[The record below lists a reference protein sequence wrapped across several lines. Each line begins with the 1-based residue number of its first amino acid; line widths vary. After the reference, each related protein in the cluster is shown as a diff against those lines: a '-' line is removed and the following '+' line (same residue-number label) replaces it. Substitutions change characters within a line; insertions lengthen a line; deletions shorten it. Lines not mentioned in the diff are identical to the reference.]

1 MIKKLILILFLFI
14 SFFSVTNASC
24 VYSEGGS
31 ISSFLNGCK
40 PKTVV
45 GASDMKIESGFK
57 TAINKWVVNI
67 SLILGVLAV
76 GALVYAGFL
85 MQLSGGADEKIKK
98 SKDIITWTV
107 VGIIALTGAS
117 GVIYIVVNLIFG
129 LGGSGALSGGGTT
142 TGGGG
147 SSNSCAISGNTTISI
162 SSNSSLCTNGSAINF
177 NNSGNNYSRNC
188 GITPCS
194 ANYSN

>member
-24 VYSEGGS
+24 VYSEWGS
-31 ISSFLNGCK
+31 ISSFLNWCK

-45 GASDMKIESGFK
+45 WASDMKIESWFK

-67 SLILGVLAV
+67 SLILWVLAV
-76 GALVYAGFL
+76 WALVYAWFL
-85 MQLSGGADEKIKK
+85 MQLSGWADEKIKK

-107 VGIIALTGAS
+107 VWIIALTWAS
-117 GVIYIVVNLIFG
+117 GVIYIVVNLIFW
-129 LGGSGALSGGGTT
+129 LWWSWALSWWWTT
-142 TGGGG
+142 TGWWW

-162 SSNSSLCTNGSAINF
+162 SSNSSLCTNWSAINF
-177 NNSGNNYSRNC
+177 NNSWNNYSRNC